1 MVLCVTLLQLHNN
14 ATMIDEKYIYFLC
27 NYNDNDNDNEFLF
40 RRMKRKKIV
49 IHEINLQNKYAYIV
63 KEITLIHK
71 CRWHV
76 SVTTL
81 KQRVDCNIINR

>member
-1 MVLCVTLLQLHNN
+1 MKYSNRDLLAKVTKNLAIN
-14 ATMIDEKYIYFLC
+14 
-27 NYNDNDNDNEFLF
+27 NDNDNDNEFLL
-40 RRMKRKKIV
+40 RRMNRKKIV
-49 IHEINLQNKYAYIV
+49 IHKINLQNKYAYIV

-76 SVTTL
+76 TTL

>member
-1 MVLCVTLLQLHNN
+1 MCFNCSNPNIYVDYYYILLLSHQKKFSL
-14 ATMIDEKYIYFLC
+14 
-27 NYNDNDNDNEFLF
+27 DNDNDNEFLF
-40 RRMKRKKIV
+40 RRMNRKKKIV
-49 IHEINLQNKYAYIV
+49 IHKINLQNKYAYIV

-76 SVTTL
+76 TTL

>member
-1 MVLCVTLLQLHNN
+1 MSTQTRYKQEL
-14 ATMIDEKYIYFLC
+14 Y
-27 NYNDNDNDNEFLF
+27 DNDNDNEFLF
-40 RRMKRKKIV
+40 RRMRRKKIV
-49 IHEINLQNKYAYIV
+49 LHKINLWNKYAYIV

-76 SVTTL
+76 TTI